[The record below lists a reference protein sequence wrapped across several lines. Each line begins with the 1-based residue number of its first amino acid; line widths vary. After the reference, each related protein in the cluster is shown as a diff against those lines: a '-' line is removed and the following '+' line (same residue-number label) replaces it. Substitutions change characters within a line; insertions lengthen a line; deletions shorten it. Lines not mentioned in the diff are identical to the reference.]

1 MKAGDYA
8 TCLDHLILGQ
18 IIFAS
23 NYPPG
28 LDNYVLKD
36 YKVIIYVP
44 LYNTET
50 GHFRGIK
57 KWLGF
62 IMVRGDSDEIFY
74 SYGYNEER
82 SKVLY
87 SNLKQLLPNVF
98 QGTAFKKPVAMLIEE
113 KQTQED
119 SKLFFFLP
127 STTDHKEEINKFL
140 KMLTFTQLI
149 VRVMILLI
157 IQSKIIRFYS
167 TMLTQEIQL
176 KGRLQEKLFE
186 SLKHVAEISKSNLIR
201 NVNSLMAKNE
211 AKINTKVE
219 FSWVS
224 DVHPQN
230 QTKFKLGY

>member
-1 MKAGDYA
+1 MVYCNQGTTWTLKAGDYA

-127 STTDHKEEINKFL
+127 STTDHKEEINKFFENVNL
-140 KMLTFTQLI
+140 HPIDCPCDDFVNYSIKNHSFLQHNVDSRNTAKREAAREI
-149 VRVMILLI
+149 VR
-157 IQSKIIRFYS
+157 
-167 TMLTQEIQL
+167 
-176 KGRLQEKLFE
+176 
-186 SLKHVAEISKSNLIR
+186 
-201 NVNSLMAKNE
+201 
-211 AKINTKVE
+211 
-219 FSWVS
+219 
-224 DVHPQN
+224 
-230 QTKFKLGY
+230 KFKTCSWNIKVKFDTKCQFINGKKWG

>member
-1 MKAGDYA
+1 M
-8 TCLDHLILGQ
+8 
-18 IIFAS
+18 S
-23 NYPPG
+23 
-28 LDNYVLKD
+28 
-36 YKVIIYVP
+36 
-44 LYNTET
+44 
-50 GHFRGIK
+50 
-57 KWLGF
+57 
-62 IMVRGDSDEIFY
+62 
-74 SYGYNEER
+74 
-82 SKVLY
+82 
-87 SNLKQLLPNVF
+87 
-98 QGTAFKKPVAMLIEE
+98 
-113 KQTQED
+113 
-119 SKLFFFLP
+119 
-127 STTDHKEEINKFL
+127 
-140 KMLTFTQLI
+140 TFTQLI